1 MRAQIPA
8 SIPAATWSVAE
19 GSSRF
24 SLFGAEPTA
33 ALPATRLIDVIRRDV
48 NPSTKEVKTVL
59 VIEDEPALLELL
71 SKTLLFKG
79 FQVMPAGTGYRGIE
93 LATSAKP
100 DVIILDISMPD
111 CTGIQV
117 VEQLRARADTR
128 GIPILIHTGTVLSEQ
143 ERQNLAAH
151 VHSIT
156 VKTEPESLFANLDR
170 LNRMPPESLSR
181 Q

>member
-1 MRAQIPA
+1 MAA
-8 SIPAATWSVAE
+8 SV
-19 GSSRF
+19 
-24 SLFGAEPTA
+24 
-33 ALPATRLIDVIRRDV
+33 
-48 NPSTKEVKTVL
+48 
-59 VIEDEPALLELL
+59 
-71 SKTLLFKG
+71 
-79 FQVMPAGTGYRGIE
+79 
-93 LATSAKP
+93 KP

-170 LNRMPPESLSR
+170 LNRMPPESLS
-181 Q
+181 QE